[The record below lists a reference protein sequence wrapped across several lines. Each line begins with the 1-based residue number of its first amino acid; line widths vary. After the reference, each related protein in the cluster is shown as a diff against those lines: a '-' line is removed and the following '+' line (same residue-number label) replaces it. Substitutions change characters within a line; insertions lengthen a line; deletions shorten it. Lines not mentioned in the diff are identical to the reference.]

1 MFLDLLDILVIQVTL
16 YSEVNNKILIQFGRC
31 SGVDTFIL
39 PTAYTNA
46 NYSVIV
52 IGAVNMSGHTYYIT
66 GQTATTVNFYTN
78 KQLTRWITIG
88 Y

>member
-1 MFLDLLDILVIQVTL
+1 MEL
-16 YSEVNNKILIQFGRC
+16 NNRILIQFGRC
-31 SGVDTFIL
+31 SDVDKFTL
-39 PTAYTNA
+39 PLSYTNA

-52 IGAVNMSGHTYYIT
+52 IGAANLSGHTYYIT
-66 GQTATTVNFYTN
+66 GQTTTTVNFYTN

>member
-1 MFLDLLDILVIQVTL
+1 MDKFTL
-16 YSEVNNKILIQFGRC
+16 PLS
-31 SGVDTFIL
+31 
-39 PTAYTNA
+39 YTNA

-52 IGAVNMSGHTYYIT
+52 IGAANLSGHTYYIT
-66 GQTATTVNFYTN
+66 GQTTTTVNFYTN